1 MVRSVPSRGGRPL
14 SPSAPTR
21 RQLQQERA
29 ESSAPSDSNQAQPIQ
44 SDPTPL
50 SARAASLER
59 RRALTTSGKA
69 AVLAQGTLGAGRVRT
84 SQDSRRS
91 VPQQPGWVRRDQKSP
106 RALSS
111 NSKRSTSSRAT
122 SSRWWLTSGSAQAA
136 AASTSTRTRAGR

>member
-29 ESSAPSDSNQAQPIQ
+29 ESSASSEPKQADSN
-44 SDPTPL
+44 SL

-91 VPQQPGWVRRDQKSP
+91 VPQQPGWVRRDQKTSS
-106 RALSS
+106 AMSSSS
-111 NSKRSTSSRAT
+111 NRSRSSRPT
-122 SSRWWLTSGSAQAA
+122 SNRPTSNRP
-136 AASTSTRTRAGR
+136 TS

>member
-29 ESSAPSDSNQAQPIQ
+29 DSSAPPDSKQAQPIQ
-44 SDPTPL
+44 ADPTPL

-84 SQDSRRS
+84 SQDKKGKNKEDIHKWKNKGTRIIDVKICIKCRYKTARS
-91 VPQQPGWVRRDQKSP
+91 QK
-106 RALSS
+106 
-111 NSKRSTSSRAT
+111 
-122 SSRWWLTSGSAQAA
+122 
-136 AASTSTRTRAGR
+136 